1 MFYAT
6 KKVIFATL
14 HVSCFKLF
22 CPQIRE
28 GLLLTALEL
37 HAELVERGRAVR
49 SLREFF
55 DNANNFDKFTRE
67 DSVART

>member
-1 MFYAT
+1 M
-6 KKVIFATL
+6 
-14 HVSCFKLF
+14 FKLF

-67 DSVART
+67 DSVARF